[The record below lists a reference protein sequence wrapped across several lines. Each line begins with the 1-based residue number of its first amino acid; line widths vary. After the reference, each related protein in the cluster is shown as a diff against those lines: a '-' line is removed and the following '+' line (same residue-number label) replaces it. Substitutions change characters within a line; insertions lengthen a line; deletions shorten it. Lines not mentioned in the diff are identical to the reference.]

1 MKISKAILSCL
12 ILSLVF
18 AAIATELSM
27 RVSTNQAMSAIQQI
41 GANEEDFSNWYIDSY
56 SNPEQLKE
64 QIVELQ
70 SNDSVYQY
78 PGYWT
83 FWLQSCLRVFIAAF
97 LVALIQSMLIIKTF
111 KNNNI
116 N

>member
-78 PGYWT
+78 PGYWL
-83 FWLQSCLRVFIAAF
+83 FWLEGFFKVFITAF
-97 LVALIQSMLIIKTF
+97 LVSMLQSYLVLRKIK
-111 KNNNI
+111 
-116 N
+116 